1 MSLKRTVFLFLVCLA
16 LPLTVRAQSETE
28 KSAPCGDVDLN
39 AAPDSPFRKIPVE
52 DQDGTGTCYAY
63 AASSIANYWHLKNGG
78 SPETGAHPLYLSH
91 LYSKTQSRQHTE
103 GGNTYSSLQ
112 LLRDQGNC
120 PNQKVEELLRKWSI
134 QGLTY
139 AEVLSLIET
148 ANRENLR
155 TSRGAVRDWI
165 DHKLAERG
173 TNTQEDTSCSL
184 NQSVSSLLRSLPTLS
199 SNKLLQD
206 LFNLCKPPQ
215 PMNPGLPDLNL
226 TVDGTD
232 ADLNRVLENSLKQGF
247 PPNINLCSK
256 MLRDTSYQGLKPGL
270 ERSIQNDK
278 ECGNH
283 AVVLTGIKRLKG
295 ECRYLI
301 RNSWGADW
309 RAKNQDCACYR
320 RDGKYEEICSDYSEA
335 KEVVGCWF
343 PRQQALRNIY
353 SASSL

>member
-1 MSLKRTVFLFLVCLA
+1 MSFKRVIPLFILCLA
-16 LPLTVRAQSETE
+16 LPLTVQAQSDSE
-28 KSAPCGDVDLN
+28 KAAPCGDVDLN
-39 AAPDSPFRKIPVE
+39 AATDSPFRRIPVE

-63 AASSIANYWHLKNGG
+63 AASSIANYWHIKNGG
-78 SPETGAHPLYLSH
+78 SPETGAHPMYLSH
-91 LYSKTQSRQHTE
+91 LYSKTRNRQHTE

-112 LLRDQGNC
+112 LLREQGNC
-120 PNQKVEELLRKWSI
+120 PNQKVEQLLKNWSI
-134 QGLTY
+134 QGLSY

-148 ANRENLR
+148 ANKE
-155 TSRGAVRDWI
+155 SRSNSGLAVRSWI
-165 DHKLAERG
+165 DNKLSERG
-173 TNTQEDTSCSL
+173 TNSEETATCSM

-199 SNKLLQD
+199 SNQLLQD

-215 PMNPGLPDLNL
+215 PMNPGLPDLKL
-226 TVDGTD
+226 TLDGTD
-232 ADLNRVLENSLKQGF
+232 TDLNRVLENSLNQGL

-256 MLRDTSYQGLKPGL
+256 MFRDPGYRGLKPGP
-270 ERSIQNDK
+270 ERSIQNEK

-309 RAKNQDCACYR
+309 RATNQDCACYR

-343 PRQQALRNIY
+343 PRHQVLRNTY
-353 SASSL
+353 SASSI